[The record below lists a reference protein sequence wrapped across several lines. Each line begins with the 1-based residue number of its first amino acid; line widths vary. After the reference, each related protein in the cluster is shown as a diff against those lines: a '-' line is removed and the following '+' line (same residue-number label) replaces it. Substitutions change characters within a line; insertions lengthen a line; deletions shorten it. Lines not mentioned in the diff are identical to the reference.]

1 MSLDNP
7 SFQRKSKQ
15 YLTDLVFSTTVQH
28 DFARVTGD
36 QCSENKTKEAVTTDL
51 HIVNFVFKLDNLV
64 THATH
69 GGLQCAPGFSL
80 ITTIT

>member
-69 GGLQCAPGFSL
+69 GAPGFSL